1 MKTDRLESLQ
11 IGHSHTKDEDFKIKC
26 EVINDKNVEV
36 SFSHRHFFYAIYW
49 IHEGNGTHV
58 IDFEEY
64 EMKPDRIFYIKPE
77 QVHFMHIEESLK
89 YSALQFTEDFIIPI
103 NWDMGRE
110 IPVYK
115 DIEKN
120 EKNRIEI
127 LFNQI
132 QKESISNLPNS
143 AAIIRSEI
151 NTLLLDLERMA
162 ISTSSS
168 STLPD
173 LVCRYK
179 KLVDKNFIKERQVQ
193 FYAGQL
199 GICPNYLNV
208 LTRKFIGKSALDMI
222 NERTILEIKRM
233 LLRPDLTIS
242 EIAYRL
248 GFNELSYFSRFF
260 RLKTGMTPHKFR
272 DSMNKMYQK

>member
-1 MKTDRLESLQ
+1 
-11 IGHSHTKDEDFKIKC
+11 
-26 EVINDKNVEV
+26 
-36 SFSHRHFFYAIYW
+36 
-49 IHEGNGTHV
+49 
-58 IDFEEY
+58 
-64 EMKPDRIFYIKPE
+64 
-77 QVHFMHIEESLK
+77 
-89 YSALQFTEDFIIPI
+89 
-103 NWDMGRE
+103 MGRE

-115 DIEKN
+115 DIDKN

-260 RLKTGMTPHKFR
+260 RLKTGMPPHKFR

>member
-1 MKTDRLESLQ
+1 
-11 IGHSHTKDEDFKIKC
+11 
-26 EVINDKNVEV
+26 
-36 SFSHRHFFYAIYW
+36 
-49 IHEGNGTHV
+49 
-58 IDFEEY
+58 
-64 EMKPDRIFYIKPE
+64 
-77 QVHFMHIEESLK
+77 MHIEESLK

-115 DIEKN
+115 DIDKN
-120 EKNRIEI
+120 EKKRIEI

-143 AAIIRSEI
+143 AAIIRLEI

-173 LVCRYK
+173 LVCMYK

-208 LTRKFIGKSALDMI
+208 LTRKFIGKS
-222 NERTILEIKRM
+222 
-233 LLRPDLTIS
+233 
-242 EIAYRL
+242 
-248 GFNELSYFSRFF
+248 
-260 RLKTGMTPHKFR
+260 
-272 DSMNKMYQK
+272 

>member
-1 MKTDRLESLQ
+1 
-11 IGHSHTKDEDFKIKC
+11 
-26 EVINDKNVEV
+26 
-36 SFSHRHFFYAIYW
+36 
-49 IHEGNGTHV
+49 
-58 IDFEEY
+58 
-64 EMKPDRIFYIKPE
+64 
-77 QVHFMHIEESLK
+77 
-89 YSALQFTEDFIIPI
+89 
-103 NWDMGRE
+103 
-110 IPVYK
+110 
-115 DIEKN
+115 
-120 EKNRIEI
+120 
-127 LFNQI
+127 
-132 QKESISNLPNS
+132 
-143 AAIIRSEI
+143 
-151 NTLLLDLERMA
+151 MA

-248 GFNELSYFSRFF
+248 GFNELSYFSRFSD
-260 RLKTGMTPHKFR
+260 LKPE
-272 DSMNKMYQK
+272 

>member
-64 EMKPDRIFYIKPE
+64 EMKPDRIFYIE

-115 DIEKN
+115 DIDKN
-120 EKNRIEI
+120 EKKRIEI

-151 NTLLLDLERMA
+151 NTLLLDLKRMA

-173 LVCRYK
+173 LVCMYK

-208 LTRKFIGKSALDMI
+208 LTRKFIGKS
-222 NERTILEIKRM
+222 
-233 LLRPDLTIS
+233 
-242 EIAYRL
+242 
-248 GFNELSYFSRFF
+248 
-260 RLKTGMTPHKFR
+260 
-272 DSMNKMYQK
+272 

>member
-1 MKTDRLESLQ
+1 
-11 IGHSHTKDEDFKIKC
+11 
-26 EVINDKNVEV
+26 
-36 SFSHRHFFYAIYW
+36 
-49 IHEGNGTHV
+49 
-58 IDFEEY
+58 
-64 EMKPDRIFYIKPE
+64 
-77 QVHFMHIEESLK
+77 MHIEESLK

-115 DIEKN
+115 DIDKN
-120 EKNRIEI
+120 EKKRIEI

-173 LVCRYK
+173 LVCMYK

-208 LTRKFIGKSALDMI
+208 LTRKFIGKS
-222 NERTILEIKRM
+222 
-233 LLRPDLTIS
+233 
-242 EIAYRL
+242 
-248 GFNELSYFSRFF
+248 
-260 RLKTGMTPHKFR
+260 
-272 DSMNKMYQK
+272 

>member
-36 SFSHRHFFYAIYW
+36 SFSHRHFFYVIYW

-115 DIEKN
+115 DIDKN
-120 EKNRIEI
+120 EKKIELKSYSI
-127 LFNQI
+127 KFKRNQ
-132 QKESISNLPNS
+132 S
-143 AAIIRSEI
+143 A
-151 NTLLLDLERMA
+151 
-162 ISTSSS
+162 
-168 STLPD
+168 
-173 LVCRYK
+173 
-179 KLVDKNFIKERQVQ
+179 
-193 FYAGQL
+193 
-199 GICPNYLNV
+199 ICP
-208 LTRKFIGKSALDMI
+208 IP
-222 NERTILEIKRM
+222 
-233 LLRPDLTIS
+233 RP
-242 EIAYRL
+242 
-248 GFNELSYFSRFF
+248 
-260 RLKTGMTPHKFR
+260 
-272 DSMNKMYQK
+272 

>member
-103 NWDMGRE
+103 NWDMGKE

-115 DIEKN
+115 DIDKN
-120 EKNRIEI
+120 EKKRIEI

-173 LVCRYK
+173 LVCMYK

-208 LTRKFIGKSALDMI
+208 LTRKFIGKS
-222 NERTILEIKRM
+222 
-233 LLRPDLTIS
+233 
-242 EIAYRL
+242 
-248 GFNELSYFSRFF
+248 
-260 RLKTGMTPHKFR
+260 
-272 DSMNKMYQK
+272 